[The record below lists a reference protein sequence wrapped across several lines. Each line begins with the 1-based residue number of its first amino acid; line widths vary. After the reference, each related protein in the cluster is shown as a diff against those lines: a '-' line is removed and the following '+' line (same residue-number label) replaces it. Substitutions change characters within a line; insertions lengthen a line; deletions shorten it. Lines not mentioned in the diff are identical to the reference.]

1 MTIETINFDNITYLQ
16 NGNTKQ
22 KQAYVTLTDNQVLF
36 KIQKFDP
43 ILVGTIPISID
54 IEKSDL
60 DIICYFKSKKDFKK
74 SILLHFSTQKNFTIR
89 EQMISGNLA
98 IVANFT
104 INQFEIEIFG
114 QNIPVKQQLGY
125 RHMIIEYQLLR
136 QFGESF
142 RQQIIELK
150 EQGHKTEAAFGIVLG
165 LTTDPYIE
173 SLKFET
179 IDKIMNVNL

>member
-22 KQAYVTLTDNQVLF
+22 KQAYVTLTDKQVLF

-43 ILVGTIPISID
+43 ILVGTIPINID

-74 SILLHFSTQKNFTIR
+74 SILVHFSTQKNFTIR
-89 EQMISGNLA
+89 EQMISGNLT

-114 QNIPVKQQLGY
+114 QNIPVQEQFGF
-125 RHMIIEYQLLR
+125 RHMIIEAEILEEH
-136 QFGESF
+136 GEDF
-142 RQQIIELK
+142 RRKIIELK
-150 EQGHKTEAAFGIVLG
+150 EQGIKTEPAFAELLQLEGN
-165 LTTDPYIE
+165 PYEALLNIR
-173 SLKFET
+173 
-179 IDKIMNVNL
+179 